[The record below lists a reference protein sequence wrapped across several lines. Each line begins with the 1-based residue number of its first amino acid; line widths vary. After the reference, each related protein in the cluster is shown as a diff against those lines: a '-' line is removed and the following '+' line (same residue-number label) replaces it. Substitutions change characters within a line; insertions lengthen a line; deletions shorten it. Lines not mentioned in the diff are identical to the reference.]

1 MDPDDP
7 RTFLNGKFDLTTPTK
22 NTRFDFL
29 FLNRFKN
36 YLNSA
41 KDIKFLIPIFLF
53 LILLLNLLKIFN
65 SNENVQVEILP
76 KDNQEFE
83 KITGKILYVSATPA
97 DYEIKNGQIQV
108 EQIIRPT
115 GLLDPVVEVRPVSN
129 QVEDLLVEINARVEK
144 KERVLITTLTKKMSE
159 YLNLLEVN

>member
-1 MDPDDP
+1 MELRFPLDMGILIITCPNCKTSFKMDPDDP
-7 RTFLNGKFDLTTPTK
+7 RTFLNGKFDLTPSPQ

-83 KITGKILYVSATPA
+83 KDIEPEDKAIPEPNPEKPTL
-97 DYEIKNGQIQV
+97 EI
-108 EQIIRPT
+108 
-115 GLLDPVVEVRPVSN
+115 
-129 QVEDLLVEINARVEK
+129 
-144 KERVLITTLTKKMSE
+144 
-159 YLNLLEVN
+159 